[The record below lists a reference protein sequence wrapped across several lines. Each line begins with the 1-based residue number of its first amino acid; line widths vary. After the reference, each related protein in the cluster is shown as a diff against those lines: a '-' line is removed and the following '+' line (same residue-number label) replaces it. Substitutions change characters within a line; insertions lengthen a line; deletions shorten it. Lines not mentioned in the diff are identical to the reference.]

1 MRTHLCIAAPQKC
14 IFYDFDCSGWKLDSQ
29 ICTIDSLT
37 MINYNLF
44 IALGYHCASVVNLFH
59 FYCHLYLK
67 FSTSVL
73 IKE

>member
-1 MRTHLCIAAPQKC
+1 
-14 IFYDFDCSGWKLDSQ
+14 
-29 ICTIDSLT
+29 